1 MSSYQKCR
9 YIEIFTFLNGFCAY
23 SFDSKD
29 QQHYLG
35 FLPNVFLTL

>member
-23 SFDSKD
+23 SFDSKRPTT
-29 QQHYLG
+29 L
-35 FLPNVFLTL
+35 FLPNIILTL